1 MPTGEK
7 WDLHPQLLCGVEIGT
22 ADKVFFIPEIFK
34 NTLLD
39 FFEKFY
45 EVHKDLWDILKV
57 QQDPWDMRDML
68 QYLNIVSFMYCI

>member
-45 EVHKDLWDILKV
+45 EVHKDL
-57 QQDPWDMRDML
+57 
-68 QYLNIVSFMYCI
+68 